1 MDNCGMQRNKKQ
13 ECTGTDI
20 DRRGGWSQEVGRRL
34 ASTWNKWGKGGED
47 DDEGGK

>member
-13 ECTGTDI
+13 ENTGTDI
-20 DRRGGWSQEVGRRL
+20 DRRGASSQEAGRRL
-34 ASTWNKWGKGGED
+34 ASTWNKWRKEGED

>member
-13 ECTGTDI
+13 ESTGTDI
-20 DRRGGWSQEVGRRL
+20 DRRGGWSQEVGEEV
-34 ASTWNKWGKGGED
+34 SKHVEQMGKGGED